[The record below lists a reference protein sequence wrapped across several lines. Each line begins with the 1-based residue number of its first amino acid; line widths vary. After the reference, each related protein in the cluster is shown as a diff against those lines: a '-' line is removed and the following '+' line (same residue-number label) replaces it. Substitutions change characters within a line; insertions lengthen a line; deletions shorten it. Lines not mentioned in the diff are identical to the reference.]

1 LGFAVRIDPEIIFM
15 TSLPTVA
22 LKVPWQA
29 YLVIALGI
37 IATSS
42 GSIFIKLAQA
52 EGVPSLLIAAARMT
66 IATLVLTPIIISRY
80 RSELPSLNRRQLV
93 LASLSGFFLALH
105 FATWIKSF
113 EYTIVLVSVVLVSTN
128 PLWAAALEVIF
139 LRARLS
145 RIILISLVIGI
156 IGSLIVALPTNQITT
171 LGNSPVLGSLLAL
184 IGAMAV
190 AVYFVIGRKL
200 RASLSLVPY
209 IWLVYGCA
217 AIFLVIVVIVSGIPL
232 TGYSLQ
238 GYVWLVAMALV
249 PQLIGHS
256 SFNFAL
262 KYFPASYVGI
272 AGQLEPV
279 LSTILAFLIFTEIP
293 ASVQIIGSII
303 ILSGVVLAS
312 LSQSRSD

>member
-1 LGFAVRIDPEIIFM
+1 M
-15 TSLPTVA
+15 TSLPTA
-22 LKVPWQA
+22 PLKIPWQA
-29 YLVIALGI
+29 YLVIAIGI

-42 GSIFIKLAQA
+42 GSIFIKLAQT

-80 RSELPSLNRRQLV
+80 RAELPSLNRRQLL

-145 RIILISLVIGI
+145 RIILLSLVIGI
-156 IGSLIVALPTNQITT
+156 IGSIIVALPADPDQKITT
-171 LGNSPVLGSLLAL
+171 LGNNPLLGSLLAL

-238 GYVWLVAMALV
+238 GYLWLVAMALV

-279 LSTILAFLIFTEIP
+279 LSAILAFLLFTEIP

>member
-1 LGFAVRIDPEIIFM
+1 M
-15 TSLPTVA
+15 TSLPTA
-22 LKVPWQA
+22 PLKVHLRA
-29 YLVIALGI
+29 YFVILMGI

-66 IATLVLTPIIISRY
+66 IASLVLTPIVFSRY
-80 RSELPSLNRRQLV
+80 RSQLPLLSRNQLIM
-93 LASLSGFFLALH
+93 AACSGFFLALH

-113 EYTIVLVSVVLVSTN
+113 EYTIVLVSVVLVSTS
-128 PLWAAALEVIF
+128 PLWAAMLEVIF

-145 RIILISLVIGI
+145 RVILLSLIVGI
-156 IGSLIVALPTNQITT
+156 AGSVIVALPNEESAITS
-171 LGNSPVLGSLLAL
+171 LGNNPILGSLLAL
-184 IGAMAV
+184 SGAV
-190 AVYFVIGRKL
+190 AVSIYYVIGRKL
-200 RASLSLVPY
+200 RSSLSLLPY

-217 AIFLVIVVIVSGIPL
+217 AIILIIVVVLSGTPI
-232 TGYSLQ
+232 TGYSFQ
-238 GYVWLVAMALV
+238 GYLWLVVMALV

-279 LSTILAFLIFTEIP
+279 LSAILAFLLFTEKP

-303 ILSGVVLAS
+303 ILSGVILAS